1 MAFIGGQETLII
13 AGIVFLLF
21 GASQMPRLARSIGR
35 ARKEFETGLKEGETS
50 APEDDAKSET

>member
-21 GASQMPRLARSIGR
+21 GASQIPRLARSIGR
-35 ARKEFETGLKEGETS
+35 ARKEFETGLKEGET
-50 APEDDAKSET
+50 AATEDDAKSET

>member
-1 MAFIGGQETLII
+1 MAFIGAQEMLII
-13 AGIVFLLF
+13 GGIVFLLF
-21 GASQMPRLARSIGR
+21 GASQIPRLARSIGR

>member
-13 AGIVFLLF
+13 AGIVCLLF
-21 GASQMPRLARSIGR
+21 GASQIPRLARSIGR

-50 APEDDAKSET
+50 ATEDDSKSET

>member
-1 MAFIGGQETLII
+1 MAFIGGQEMLII
-13 AGIVFLLF
+13 GGIVFLLF
-21 GASQMPRLARSIGR
+21 GASQIPRLARSIGR

>member
-1 MAFIGGQETLII
+1 MALMSGNEVWII
-13 AGIVFLLF
+13 AGVAFLLF
-21 GASQMPRLARSIGR
+21 GASQIPRLARSIGR

>member
-13 AGIVFLLF
+13 AAIVFLLF
-21 GASQMPRLARSIGR
+21 GASQIPRLARSIGR